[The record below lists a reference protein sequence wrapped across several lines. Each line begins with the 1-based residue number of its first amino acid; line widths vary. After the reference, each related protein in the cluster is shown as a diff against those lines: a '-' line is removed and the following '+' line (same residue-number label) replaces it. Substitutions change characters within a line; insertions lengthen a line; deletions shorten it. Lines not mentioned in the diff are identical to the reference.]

1 MRPVFELAHVDTC
14 LPDYWSGHHLA
25 HVQIPVRPR
34 MSMGEIKSAIRQ
46 ELCMG
51 SVMGSSE
58 DARLLSA
65 DIVKPDEEKQADAI
79 TRAAY
84 AAVSKMKPAKKGQR
98 IFFTELEESDE
109 DGESVYAF
117 FVFVRQD

>member
-25 HVQIPVRPR
+25 HVQIPVPPG
-34 MSMGEIKSAIRQ
+34 MSMPEIKAAIRD
-46 ELCMG
+46 ELRAGC
-51 SVMGSSE
+51 VMGSTD

-65 DIVKPDEEKQADAI
+65 DMVKPDEEKQADAI

>member
-25 HVQIPVRPR
+25 HVQIPVHPG
-34 MSMGEIKSAIRQ
+34 MSMPEIKAAIRD
-46 ELCMG
+46 ELRAGC
-51 SVMGSSE
+51 VMGSTD

-65 DIVKPDEEKQADAI
+65 DMVKPDEEKQADAI